1 MVGITQRQH
10 ISLLVVEGEA
20 WALLQAMK
28 EARRRGFIRVQFK
41 SDSQALVEAIRTKND
56 VFFEFSLLVGDIFFI
71 MLYPAKI
78 ISRQI
83 HEPLYFVR
91 FV

>member
-56 VFFEFSLLVGDIFFI
+56 VFSNLVCLLMIFF
-71 MLYPAKI
+71 L
-78 ISRQI
+78 
-83 HEPLYFVR
+83 
-91 FV
+91 

>member
-28 EARRRGFIRVQFK
+28 EARRRGFISVQFK
-41 SDSQALVEAIRTKND
+41 SDSQALVEAIRIKN
-56 VFFEFSLLVGDIFFI
+56 VFSEFSLLVDDMSF
-71 MLYPAKI
+71 L
-78 ISRQI
+78 
-83 HEPLYFVR
+83 
-91 FV
+91 